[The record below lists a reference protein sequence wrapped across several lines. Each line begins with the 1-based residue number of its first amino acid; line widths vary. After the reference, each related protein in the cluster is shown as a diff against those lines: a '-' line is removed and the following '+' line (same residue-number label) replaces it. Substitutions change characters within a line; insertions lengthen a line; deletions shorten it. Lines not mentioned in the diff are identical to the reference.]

1 MGAEP
6 KMVLEAL
13 LRLEFN
19 VVVDLFMTPTA
30 MACADVVLPAATYP
44 EKDGLRLGDGLQRG
58 EVINKVCQIGEA
70 KSDAEINLMLG
81 KRLNPEAWPWDSIED
96 MLSSMIA
103 TTGMTFPELR
113 EQAPLYLPFEYKRY
127 ETGKL
132 RADGQPGFNTATGR
146 IDLWST
152 FYNQCGLDPMPYFDE
167 PNPGP
172 GATPE
177 LMDEYPFVLTTG
189 ARRWSSFH
197 SEHRQLD
204 RLRRMDPWPYIE
216 IHPDTAAELGF
227 VDGEWVWVENQMG
240 RAKRT
245 VKITPIVDPR
255 VVSCDHGWWL
265 PEKGPEN
272 LYDVFDVN
280 INNLVPMACGKSGF
294 GANYK
299 TSICKLYKVEKG
311 E

>member
-1 MGAEP
+1 
-6 KMVLEAL
+6 
-13 LRLEFN
+13 
-19 VVVDLFMTPTA
+19 
-30 MACADVVLPAATYP
+30 
-44 EKDGLRLGDGLQRG
+44 
-58 EVINKVCQIGEA
+58 
-70 KSDAEINLMLG
+70 
-81 KRLNPEAWPWDSIED
+81 
-96 MLSSMIA
+96 
-103 TTGMTFPELR
+103 
-113 EQAPLYLPFEYKRY
+113 
-127 ETGKL
+127 
-132 RADGQPGFNTATGR
+132 
-146 IDLWST
+146 
-152 FYNQCGLDPMPYFDE
+152 MPYFDE

-177 LMDEYPFVLTTG
+177 LMEEYPFVLTTG

-216 IHPDTAAELGF
+216 IHPETAAELGF